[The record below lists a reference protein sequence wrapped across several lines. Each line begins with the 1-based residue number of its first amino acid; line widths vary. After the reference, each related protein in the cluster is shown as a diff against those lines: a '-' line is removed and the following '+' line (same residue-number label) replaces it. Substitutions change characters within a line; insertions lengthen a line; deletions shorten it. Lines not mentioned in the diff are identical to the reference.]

1 MYGRDLVEVVVPI
14 SSRSS
19 ISPFASKEKL
29 DVVSS
34 ISPFAAAKEGRLRHQ
49 PDSALALWFHDRVKR
64 NGGRPAR
71 TGLQHEARDADSGY
85 WRIDGRHAGLR
96 RILARPN
103 QPRADDLRTSSD
115 ARGARFSKFCRAD
128 PPNPG
133 WYRCARDRDANRER
147 SHTAWTQSGPPRIES

>member
-1 MYGRDLVEVVVPI
+1 MVQLTW
-14 SSRSS
+14 
-19 ISPFASKEKL
+19 L
-29 DVVSS
+29 W
-34 ISPFAAAKEGRLRHQ
+34 LRHQ

-96 RILARPN
+96 RTLARPN

-133 WYRCARDRDANRER
+133 WYRCARDRD
-147 SHTAWTQSGPPRIES
+147 